1 MYSPFSNYMTDN
13 ATWITLQ
20 DVQNNTSLSNDFTNL
35 TGTGRYVRIYGTAR
49 GTTYGYSIY
58 ELEVYGTAATT
69 RMATT
74 TPAVAA
80 PGNEQSISVYPI
92 PAHDEII
99 IRIPDGSRQK
109 SQVIIE
115 GLKIGELET
124 ALSASLNRNQ
134 IKYLL
139 FKLQEDSILVSE
151 GKGKGKGTHYN
162 LKAPWNSMEGMELVN
177 NVIFKLRELYP
188 AMETATES

>member
-109 SQVIIE
+109 SQVIISDINGKICAIQSVSGNTYRMNVRPLPA
-115 GLKIGELET
+115 GLYIVQVINGNK
-124 ALSASLNRNQ
+124 
-134 IKYLL
+134 K
-139 FKLQEDSILVSE
+139 SITRMV
-151 GKGKGKGTHYN
+151 KK
-162 LKAPWNSMEGMELVN
+162 
-177 NVIFKLRELYP
+177 
-188 AMETATES
+188 

>member
-80 PGNEQSISVYPI
+80 PGNEQSISAYPI

-151 GKGKGKGTHYN
+151 GKGKGTHYN

-177 NVIFKLRELYP
+177 NVIFKLRALYP

>member
-1 MYSPFSNYMTDN
+1 MRSFIYRHRPYWQLINNKNAIIQLPQNAFIFSSLAFNETVIREAILN
-13 ATWITLQ
+13 AIG
-20 DVQNNTSLSNDFTNL
+20 N
-35 TGTGRYVRIYGTAR
+35 RYLAA
-49 GTTYGYSIY
+49 
-58 ELEVYGTAATT
+58 ELELLL
-69 RMATT
+69 
-74 TPAVAA
+74 
-80 PGNEQSISVYPI
+80 SIF
-92 PAHDEII
+92 
-99 IRIPDGSRQK
+99 RGQ
-109 SQVIIE
+109 

-151 GKGKGKGTHYN
+151 GKGKGTHYN